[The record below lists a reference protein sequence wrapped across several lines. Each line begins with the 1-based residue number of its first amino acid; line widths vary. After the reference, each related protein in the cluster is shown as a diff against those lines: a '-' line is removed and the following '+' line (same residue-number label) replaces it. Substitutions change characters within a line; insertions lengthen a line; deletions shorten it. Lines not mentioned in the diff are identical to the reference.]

1 MSRAGHT
8 RNLFQTGRES
18 ERVVRPVAPVALEFV
33 GETRYVVTEA
43 GERHCVIDAVVTLA
57 ADPVRQIHHEVHVRE
72 DVRVFHVLVAECR
85 VVLVLAA
92 LNLQAGTHYGVE
104 PFGQREVGLPVDVV
118 EARRSEI
125 VFSQRAVEDHNLGAS
140 GDGDF
145 PVVEETVGFVTG
157 PASSLGLLL
166 FYDDFFCDSDNL
178 G

>member
-1 MSRAGHT
+1 MA
-8 RNLFQTGRES
+8 
-18 ERVVRPVAPVALEFV
+18 
-33 GETRYVVTEA
+33 
-43 GERHCVIDAVVTLA
+43 
-57 ADPVRQIHHEVHVRE
+57 
-72 DVRVFHVLVAECR
+72 
-85 VVLVLAA
+85 
-92 LNLQAGTHYGVE
+92 
-104 PFGQREVGLPVDVV
+104 DVV

>member
-1 MSRAGHT
+1 M
-8 RNLFQTGRES
+8 
-18 ERVVRPVAPVALEFV
+18 VRPVAPVALEFV

-72 DVRVFHVLVAECR
+72 DVRVF
-85 VVLVLAA
+85 
-92 LNLQAGTHYGVE
+92 
-104 PFGQREVGLPVDVV
+104 QREVGLPVDVV